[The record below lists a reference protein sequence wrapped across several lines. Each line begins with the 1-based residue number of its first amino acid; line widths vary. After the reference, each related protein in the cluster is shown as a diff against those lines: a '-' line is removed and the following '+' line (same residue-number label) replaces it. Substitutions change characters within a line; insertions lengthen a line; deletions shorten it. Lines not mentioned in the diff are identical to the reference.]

1 MSRVSDEMAPDAR
14 REPRRIAFA
23 YSQGEQHRRRG
34 HIVETRMGSG
44 LAGGL
49 LCRALAR
56 VRSSTR
62 RSPLRASHPAEPL
75 RGHDG
80 FSISLHKERP
90 MKAIV
95 LTLTL
100 ALAVAAGI
108 VIAQERRLD
117 LKDGPGRAQVEANCG
132 SCHSLDYVV
141 MNSPFLD
148 RNGWDGS
155 VNKMIKV
162 FGAPINA
169 DDAKAIIEYLSANY
183 GK

>member
-1 MSRVSDEMAPDAR
+1 
-14 REPRRIAFA
+14 
-23 YSQGEQHRRRG
+23 
-34 HIVETRMGSG
+34 
-44 LAGGL
+44 
-49 LCRALAR
+49 
-56 VRSSTR
+56 
-62 RSPLRASHPAEPL
+62 
-75 RGHDG
+75 
-80 FSISLHKERP
+80 

-95 LTLTL
+95 LTLTF
-100 ALAVAAGI
+100 ALAVIAGI
-108 VIAQERRLD
+108 VAAQERRLD

-132 SCHSLDYVV
+132 SCHSLDYVL

-169 DDAKAIIEYLSANY
+169 DDAKAIVEYLSANY